1 MARTINRVELLGRV
15 GTEPE
20 MRYAPSGTA
29 VTTFRMATDRRR
41 QSGETETDWH
51 NVVCFAKQAE
61 AVDTYV
67 NKGDRIYVS
76 GSLAQNS
83 YETEDGQ
90 RRHRTEVHASE
101 VVFLDSRNGERTAD
115 ENGHAGAEAVQAA
128 PVTGAPVAA
137 GADPF

>member
-1 MARTINRVELLGRV
+1 MSKTINRVELLGRV

-20 MRYAPSGTA
+20 MRYAPSGAA

-41 QSGETETDWH
+41 QGGETETDWH
-51 NVVCFAKQAE
+51 NIVCWAKQAE

-67 NKGDRIYVS
+67 GKGDRIYVS

-83 YETEDGQ
+83 YEGQDGQ
-90 RRHRTEVHASE
+90 RRYRTEVHATE
-101 VVFLDSRNGERTAD
+101 VVFLDSHNGGGPAD
-115 ENGHAGAEAVQAA
+115 ENGHAGAEAVEAQPA
-128 PVTGAPVAA
+128 VV